1 MRLIIQSDDYGI
13 TEAVSLGILKGIR
26 DGLVTSTGLFA
37 NMPFAGEAARMIRD
51 FPQVCLGEDINL
63 VAGRPCADPAAIP
76 SLVQPDGSFKTSGMH
91 RQEDAKDGGQGHVRF
106 EDCLREIKAQIQRFI
121 ELTGRKPEYLHG
133 HSYTSPEIRRAMEEA
148 ADQYKIRVVHRLVE
162 QGKLTKLKSGWN
174 KKPFFLE
181 DQLKAD
187 PLSYI
192 RGMKGLS
199 GEGAGLL
206 ITHCGYVD
214 AGLFD
219 VSTYTLIRTRDLAAV
234 TSLELKEWVR
244 EQGIELISY
253 RDLGTEEGGAL

>member
-1 MRLIIQSDDYGI
+1 MRLVIQSDDYGI

-37 NMPFAGEAARMIRD
+37 NMPFAGEAARMIRE

-63 VAGRPCADPAAIP
+63 VSGRPCADPGTIP
-76 SLVQPDGSFKTSGMH
+76 SLVRPDGSFKTSGMH
-91 RQEDAKDGGQGHVRF
+91 RQEDARDGGQGHVLY
-106 EDCLREIKAQIQRFI
+106 EDCLKEIKAQVQRFM

-133 HSYTSPEIRRAMEEA
+133 HSYTSLEIRRAMEEV
-148 ADQYKIRVVHRLVE
+148 ADQYNIRVVHRLAE

-174 KKPFFLE
+174 KKPFSLE

-192 RGMKGLS
+192 RGMEELPA
-199 GEGAGLL
+199 EGTGLL

-234 TSLELKEWVR
+234 TSSELKEWVR
-244 EQGIELISY
+244 EHGIELISY
-253 RDLGTEEGGAL
+253 RDLGEEGGAL